1 MDVQKALDQIEK
13 IPGCL
18 SACLLTAKGEVVI
31 GKSSSIR
38 PDSVR
43 TMLIQILKTSRIFK
57 KNYRKHVLH
66 GITII
71 DNQKKIVTRYSGR
84 SSNRVLLALELVKD
98 AKEHRIKLMIYSLF
112 EAE

>member
-1 MDVQKALDQIEK
+1 
-13 IPGCL
+13 
-18 SACLLTAKGEVVI
+18 
-31 GKSSSIR
+31 
-38 PDSVR
+38 
-43 TMLIQILKTSRIFK
+43 
-57 KNYRKHVLH
+57 LH